1 VSSKN
6 RTEAIIKDAWVRIAY
21 ITGKRNSR
29 NRILTVMFLINFGEC
44 SKPVMI
50 SGMVI

>member
-6 RTEAIIKDAWVRIAY
+6 SAEAIIKDAWVRIAY
-21 ITGKRNSR
+21 ITVKRNPR
-29 NRILTVMFLINFGEC
+29 NRILTVMFNVYFGEGL
-44 SKPVMI
+44 KPGMI